1 MRKDDFLNLAQPD
14 MLGEFVTPILDN
26 APIWK
31 ILNAGK
37 TYVYGYHHKLSLV
50 DAVVSPIDLENFTKM
65 LASGELSSKYYVIY
79 LLGEEINN
87 KKIENQPVSEN
98 SDMIEDIRD
107 HVLET
112 EKFNTIIVPST
123 PPVEEDNFD
132 YSVGSTPTPT
142 KTVWDLDMHESLELG
157 NYQQVQRV
165 PGGWIYATFHHADGN
180 GQNIT
185 ESFVPYEAQKFNTGC
200 VLCGNTI
207 DKTANIVVDVL
218 DHLNE
223 MGESITA
230 LSLEVDTTGALLN
243 YVKEY
248 LKMR

>member
-1 MRKDDFLNLAQPD
+1 M
-14 MLGEFVTPILDN
+14 TPILDN

-112 EKFNTIIVPST
+112 ESLILSSYHLHHLLKKTTSITQLVQHLH
-123 PPVEEDNFD
+123 
-132 YSVGSTPTPT
+132 PT

-207 DKTANIVVDVL
+207 
-218 DHLNE
+218 E
-223 MGESITA
+223 
-230 LSLEVDTTGALLN
+230 
-243 YVKEY
+243 
-248 LKMR
+248 